1 MLPTFLHLH
10 CVGQEGSVTSG
21 IFSPPSARF
30 FIGKKATQ
38 TCGNSS
44 RFLPRPTAFS
54 PAFTPGDCNQ
64 GIQFKDFG
72 SSLDPA
78 LIGRPFFQELIDI
91 EHPNAAAMRTD
102 DQFIFTFLNH
112 KIVHRHLRQIRVQDT
127 PSRSC
132 VKAGIGASVGPDKE
146 QVCMRVGFN
155 DGIDGF
161 TWNTVQIGWW
171 PQSFPR
177 PAVVLRYKDVR
188 FKMVQPVTVES
199 DVKSLLG
206 VVAPEHFADP

>member
-1 MLPTFLHLH
+1 
-10 CVGQEGSVTSG
+10 
-21 IFSPPSARF
+21 
-30 FIGKKATQ
+30 
-38 TCGNSS
+38 
-44 RFLPRPTAFS
+44 
-54 PAFTPGDCNQ
+54 
-64 GIQFKDFG
+64 
-72 SSLDPA
+72 
-78 LIGRPFFQELIDI
+78 
-91 EHPNAAAMRTD
+91 MRTD